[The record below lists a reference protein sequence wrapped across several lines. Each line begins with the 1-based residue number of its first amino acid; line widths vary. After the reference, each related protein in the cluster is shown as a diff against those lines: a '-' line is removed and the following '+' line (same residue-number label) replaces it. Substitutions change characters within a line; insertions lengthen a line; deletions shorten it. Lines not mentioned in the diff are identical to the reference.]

1 MNFLNWRKKAKAKE
15 AAELENLRNENAK
28 LRRTV
33 ESLMSKYG
41 SSLQV
46 GKLSLGELETG
57 ELEKLKTLTMVPSGI
72 APVES
77 AELRDGVQL
86 IEHGVLSSKGS
97 AKSDGVKISESDA
110 SSSSSASSASASVST
125 IATSMSSSGD
135 SGDTATPPTE
145 SVDKAETKDESPSP
159 VIDAAYKSAVFVK
172 SAQKDEVA
180 VVDMDNVEWWTIVN
194 PESLEEEKDITFEDS
209 ELGDSYAVINQD
221 DVTESL
227 ANFVAVSIQRNPD
240 AKQLTPA
247 ELKKVLDGTFAQ
259 MKKQGTLS
267 SAYGWGMWLYSS
279 YSWGSYIVR
288 VYREPMMVKLIAR
301 AACVLY
307 NQPMLIPIFAKG
319 FWSAASWALVAY
331 L

>member
-97 AKSDGVKISESDA
+97 AKSDGVKFSESDA

-125 IATSMSSSGD
+125 TTSSGD

>member
-46 GKLSLGELETG
+46 GKLSLGELETE

-97 AKSDGVKISESDA
+97 AKSDGVKFSESDA

-125 IATSMSSSGD
+125 TTSSGD

>member
-33 ESLMSKYG
+33 ESLMSKYD

>member
-1 MNFLNWRKKAKAKE
+1 
-15 AAELENLRNENAK
+15 
-28 LRRTV
+28 
-33 ESLMSKYG
+33 MSKYG

-125 IATSMSSSGD
+125 IATSSSGD

>member
-97 AKSDGVKISESDA
+97 AKSDGVKFSESDA

-125 IATSMSSSGD
+125 TSSGD